1 MTDCRLNELYQE
13 LPFLNEI
20 ADVDLRQLAVRVW
33 LRMWNESGL
42 AHLADASWF
51 TVTRS
56 ERTTATT
63 LTEHIRQVADAAT
76 GLAAVARRQ
85 GSAPDLD
92 VILAGAA
99 LQDVDKLVMVDHATG
114 QPSDIARFTQH
125 TFFGGHVAREEGA
138 PWPVVHVIL
147 SHSKNTGVRPQTLE
161 AVILHYADYAVFDM
175 RNILEGRDM
184 LAAEEKPRWSRR

>member
-1 MTDCRLNELYQE
+1 MTDRRPNELHRE
-13 LPFLNEI
+13 LPFINEI
-20 ADVDLRQLAVRVW
+20 GDADLKQLVVRIW
-33 LRMWNESGL
+33 LRLWEESGL

-63 LTEHIRQVADAAT
+63 LTEHIRQVADAAL
-76 GLAAVARRQ
+76 GLAVVAACQ
-85 GSAPDLD
+85 GNRPDRD
-92 VILAGAA
+92 VLLAGAA

-114 QPSDIARFTQH
+114 QPSDVARYSQH
-125 TFFGGHVAREEGA
+125 TFYGGHIARAEGA
-138 PWPVVHVIL
+138 PWPVVHIIL

-184 LAAEEKPRWSRR
+184 LAAEEKPRWSRS

>member
-1 MTDCRLNELYQE
+1 MTDSRLNELHRE
-13 LPFLNEI
+13 LPFINEI
-20 ADVDLRQLAVRVW
+20 ADADLRQIVDRVW
-33 LRMWNESGL
+33 LRLWEESGL
-42 AHLADASWF
+42 ARLADASWF

-63 LTEHIRQVADAAT
+63 LIEHIRQVADAAL

-85 GSAPDLD
+85 GGAPDHD
-92 VILAGAA
+92 VLLTGVA

-114 QPSDIARFTQH
+114 QPSDVSRFIQH
-125 TFFGGHVAREEGA
+125 TFYGAHAAREAGA
-138 PWPVVHVIL
+138 PWPVVHIIL

-161 AVILHYADYAVFDM
+161 AVIAHYADYAVFDM
-175 RNILEGRDM
+175 RNILEGRDT